1 MATSSQ
7 QPRGSPLIQYD
18 PHNFDA
24 YAVNEYGLMIVFFFR
39 KKILHTTI

>member
-7 QPRGSPLIQYD
+7 QPRGSLLVQYD

-24 YAVNEYGLMIVFFFR
+24 YSVNEYGSI
-39 KKILHTTI
+39 

>member
-7 QPRGSPLIQYD
+7 QPRGAPLIQYD

-24 YAVNEYGLMIVFFFR
+24 YAVNEYG
-39 KKILHTTI
+39 TS